1 MLPELRLHLASE
13 ITPLWEAS
21 EEALAE
27 KGVPP
32 PFWAFA
38 WAGGQA
44 LARYL
49 LDHPEAVRGKT
60 VLDFASGSGL
70 SAIAAAKAGAKRVI
84 ANEIDA
90 FAVEAIR
97 LNAELNGVELE
108 IEERDLVGESDPAW
122 QVVIAGD
129 VCYEKTPSERFMLWL
144 RALSG
149 EGREVL
155 MGDPLRTYL
164 PRSGL
169 ERVIAYSV
177 KTTREIEDSD
187 LRNAVVWRVSR
198 PAPLTLQLAAEQ
210 QFLVRVHGQPGVLLD
225 FRIELS
231 GPPTGVTQRQHLVAR
246 PLVLRDVAQHLE
258 RGRQGDPLGHLQRPV
273 VKVVGGV
280 QHEATAGFHR
290 AAILH
295 LNVLGGGELLDL
307 KLFQH
312 LGKGNLLHRPVHHQ
326 AHGPVLVVG
335 AKEDQAALK
344 ARIGHGRHGDEH
356 LACQVAVRGAFHLSP
371 ASQNH
376 PMAAWPTLSPAA
388 ARSSQHKAVQHAKV
402 TGRLALAPKYGK
414 PDLELFKTD
423 PY

>member
-1 MLPELRLHLASE
+1 LHLASE

-144 RALSG
+144 RGLAA

-177 KTTREIEDSD
+177 KTTREIEDTD
-187 LRNAVVWRVSR
+187 LRNAVVWRVS
-198 PAPLTLQLAAEQ
+198 PE
-210 QFLVRVHGQPGVLLD
+210 G
-225 FRIELS
+225 
-231 GPPTGVTQRQHLVAR
+231 
-246 PLVLRDVAQHLE
+246 
-258 RGRQGDPLGHLQRPV
+258 
-273 VKVVGGV
+273 
-280 QHEATAGFHR
+280 
-290 AAILH
+290 
-295 LNVLGGGELLDL
+295 
-307 KLFQH
+307 
-312 LGKGNLLHRPVHHQ
+312 
-326 AHGPVLVVG
+326 
-335 AKEDQAALK
+335 
-344 ARIGHGRHGDEH
+344 
-356 LACQVAVRGAFHLSP
+356 
-371 ASQNH
+371 
-376 PMAAWPTLSPAA
+376 
-388 ARSSQHKAVQHAKV
+388 
-402 TGRLALAPKYGK
+402 
-414 PDLELFKTD
+414 
-423 PY
+423 